1 MSGWG
6 AFIGLL
12 YAFGIVSIMQY
23 RGPWRALRLHRRVQ
37 AVLHPTQPSFLA
49 PSLRLLGSSRQARI
63 EQRQREAGQPAN
75 ASVHVLRSLTGAV
88 IGLAVATAIL
98 AVLSVAQQV
107 RNPTGALLLLA
118 VGAGSGWLVIDHRL
132 GQRVRLRQQQAQV
145 TLPAFAEAIAMAV
158 AAGASLPTA
167 IRIVGERSDGVIAE
181 GLRAT
186 TVRIDGGAGLETGL
200 RELATLFPSA
210 SMHRLVD
217 AMLIALERGTPI
229 AEVLHAQAVDARQ
242 ESRRLLLE
250 TAGRREV
257 AMLIPVIFFVLPAVV
272 VVALYPG
279 FRELASIAT

>member
-6 AFIGLL
+6 ALVGLL
-12 YAFGIVSIMQY
+12 FAFGLVSIVQY
-23 RGPWRALRLHRRVQ
+23 RGPWRALRLHRRVRSM
-37 AVLHPTQPSFLA
+37 LHPPQPVFTA
-49 PSLRLLGSSRQARI
+49 PSLHLLGRSRQVRI
-63 EQRQREAGQPAN
+63 EQRQRAAGQPAG

-88 IGLAVATAIL
+88 VGLVVATALL
-98 AVLSVAQQV
+98 AALSLAHQV
-107 RNPTGALLLLA
+107 RNPAGALMLLA
-118 VGAGSGWLVIDHRL
+118 VGAVSGWLVVDYRL
-132 GQRVRLRQQQAQV
+132 GRQVRLRQQQAQV
-145 TLPAFAEAIAMAV
+145 TLPAFAESIAMAV

-167 IRIVGERSDGVIAE
+167 LRIVGERSNGVIAE
-181 GLRAT
+181 GLRET
-186 TVRIDGGAGLETGL
+186 TGRIDAGAGIEAGL
-200 RELATLFPSA
+200 RELVTLFPSA

-250 TAGRREV
+250 NAGRREV

-279 FRELASIAT
+279 FRELTSIAT